1 MHEAVKQELNRL
13 RREVAE
19 LASGDAPPLP
29 DGRSGSVG
37 AMRPPNVPPPRP
49 SALVAPPLPG
59 ARADASS
66 IDAPQLV
73 PPPAAQPA
81 LFGASTISAPQPTAG
96 APALQSTAAAPSP
109 SLRPSSLWSL
119 GALVKLLV
127 PQMPGWLTSVTVHA
141 GLLVALALASVAA
154 SPGGLA
160 ETLSVVWS
168 DTDAAS
174 DALVELPQL
183 ITLPDVDD
191 PGALSADAARDPGA
205 AALAGGAPEITA
217 TADTAAYLGEST
229 GSGLGDEMAAAL
241 GNGRELPG
249 VDEPSQGDADEEPLR
264 GKGYASF
271 CGLEAK
277 GYRFVFIVDSS
288 GSMQGP
294 RFMAACHELLT
305 SITDLDEHQ
314 SFYVIFFNAT
324 DYPQAWPHVDNEMSP
339 AGLESTE
346 RVSHW
351 MRGVIPNGWT
361 NPDGA
366 IRRGLDLKP
375 DAIFLLTDGEFNQ
388 GSALSV
394 IRRHKFRA
402 AIHTVAFGS
411 PAGSPMLQEIADR
424 TGGTFRFVP
433 E

>member
-1 MHEAVKQELNRL
+1 MHEAVKHELDRL
-13 RREVAE
+13 RREVAN
-19 LASGDAPPLP
+19 LAVRDAPLPPNWPKDFVATTPATPPLPPVCEGQAPPLP
-29 DGRSGSVG
+29 VD
-37 AMRPPNVPPPRP
+37 
-49 SALVAPPLPG
+49 
-59 ARADASS
+59 
-66 IDAPQLV
+66 
-73 PPPAAQPA
+73 QPA
-81 LFGASTISAPQPTAG
+81 ELSCV
-96 APALQSTAAAPSP
+96 ALSDTYSSDSGYAPS
-109 SLRPSSLWSL
+109 SKQSAIFWLANVLQ
-119 GALVKLLV
+119 ALM
-127 PQMPGWLTSVTVHA
+127 PQAPGWLVSATLHA
-141 GLLVALALASVAA
+141 GLLVALALATITAKPSGRVA
-154 SPGGLA
+154 
-160 ETLSVVWS
+160 TLSVVWS
-168 DTDAAS
+168 EADATG
-174 DALVELPQL
+174 DAVVELPKL
-183 ITLPDVDD
+183 IVRPEV
-191 PGALSADAARDPGA
+191 ADR
-205 AALAGGAPEITA
+205 GAPNEEITRDA
-217 TADTAAYLGEST
+217 HDAETITGGTVENIAAPTAAVDYVGAS
-229 GSGLGDEMAAAL
+229 SDPGLGDEVAAAV
-241 GNGRELPG
+241 GHGGELPG
-249 VDEPSQGDADEEPLR
+249 IPGPDEGEDKEEPVL

-294 RFMAACHELLT
+294 RFIAACHQLMA

-324 DYPQAWPHVDNEMSP
+324 EYPQAWPHIDNEMSP
-339 AGLESTE
+339 AGLSSTE
-346 RVSHW
+346 RIGQW

-411 PAGSPMLQEIADR
+411 PEGAPMLQEIATR
-424 TGGTFRFVP
+424 TGGTFRYLP